1 MPLHQQLQALLPSL
15 RRYARSL
22 TGVQTEGDKLVGKL
36 LNQLLEDR
44 LNLDQTTSPRAALYK
59 ALGQL
64 VDAQI
69 EASDILPEY
78 LRLAN
83 TTNRRALLLVS
94 VENVSDEEVAEALDI
109 EAESVQAR
117 ISNASEELLSSLVTT
132 AMVIEDEPFIA
143 YDLATA
149 LRDLGHTVPAT
160 ASTHAEAVALAKMHT
175 PSLILADLR
184 LADESSGL
192 EAVEEIQGFCN
203 TQVIFIT
210 AYPEQLLTGDKP
222 EPTFLIPKPFKTET
236 VTAVVCQALLM
247 HQMTR

>member
-1 MPLHQQLQALLPSL
+1 MPLHEHLQALLPSL

-22 TGVQTEGDKLVGKL
+22 TGKQREGDQLVEDL
-36 LNQLLEDR
+36 LNQLLEDK
-44 LNLDQTTSPRAALYK
+44 LDLSHTASSRPAFYK
-59 ALGQL
+59 ALGDL
-64 VDAQI
+64 VDVQI

-83 TTNRRALLLVS
+83 TTDRRALLLTS
-94 VENVSDEEVAEALDI
+94 VENFSDEEVAEALDI
-109 EAESVQAR
+109 ETDSVQDR
-117 ISNASEELLSSLVTT
+117 VRNATEELLSSLATT

-143 YDLATA
+143 YDLATT
-149 LRDLGHTVPAT
+149 LRGLGHTVPAT
-160 ASTHAEAVALAKMHT
+160 ANTHAQAVALAKMHK

-192 EAVEEIQGFCN
+192 EAVEEIQEFCN
-203 TQVIFIT
+203 AQVVFIT

-222 EPTFLIPKPFKTET
+222 EPAFLIPKPFKTKT

-247 HQMTR
+247 HQMAR